1 MKNNLLDGACFIIAE
16 AGVNH
21 NGDLDLAKKLVDAAV
36 AAGVDAIKFQTFKAE
51 ELVTRAAPKANY
63 QKATTGEGN
72 QYAMLKQLELSLEDH
87 IILKN
92 YCQEQGIIF
101 LSTPF
106 DFASA
111 DLLERLDLPFYKISS
126 GDITNL
132 PFLEYIAKKNRPV
145 LLSTGMSNLGE
156 VEAAVETMLGTGNQD
171 LILLHCTSN
180 YPTVFTDV
188 NLRAML
194 TLQEAFKLPVG
205 YSDHTLGIE
214 VPIAAVALGARVIEK
229 HFTLDRTMPGP
240 DHRASL
246 EPHELKA
253 MVEKIRNVEKAM
265 GDGIKK
271 CVRSEENTRL
281 VARKSIV
288 ASRDIFAG
296 EEITVNDLSFKRPG
310 NGLKPEYINYLLG
323 KRANRLIKK
332 DQIITFDDLK

>member
-246 EPHELKA
+246 EPNELKA

-265 GDGIKK
+265 GDGIKR
-271 CVRSEENTRL
+271 CVKSEENTRL